1 MLDDFIKEPFLGFDV
16 KATEFLGKLKNKK
29 YNNKK
34 WFDAHRVV
42 YENHLKSPMRQLIDT
57 LSVELKKVDPGI
69 VISYKSIFRINRD
82 IRFKNDKTPYKTNYS
97 AAFTYD
103 RIKTPEIPQFYFHIA
118 PGEFLFASGQYSSD
132 PNIIKKIRRKI
143 YENPEDFL
151 EIAAD
156 KELVRNFGEIQG
168 DSLKKIPK
176 EFVNENID
184 DELGRFL
191 RMKQFYVFKTYDPEV
206 TCSPELADI
215 IVNDAQ
221 ITNKFN
227 KFLYKSVF

>member
-1 MLDDFIKEPFLGFDV
+1 MLDDFIKEPFLGFDP
-16 KATEFLGKLKNKK
+16 KAPEFLGKLKNKK

-34 WFDAHRVV
+34 WFDAHRDI
-42 YENHLKSPMRQLIDT
+42 YEEYLKAPMRQLIDT
-57 LSVELKKVDPGI
+57 LSVELKKVDPDI

-118 PGEFLFASGQYSSD
+118 QGEFLFAAGQYSSD
-132 PNIIKKIRRKI
+132 TNIIKKIRRNI

-156 KELVRNFGEIQG
+156 KKLLRYFGEVQG
-168 DSLKKIPK
+168 DSLKKLPK
-176 EFVNENID
+176 EFNNESID
-184 DELGRFL
+184 DDLGKYL
-191 RMKQFYVFKTYDPEV
+191 RMKQFYVFKTYNEDI
-206 TCSPELADI
+206 TFNPELAEI
-215 IVNDAQ
+215 IVNDAL